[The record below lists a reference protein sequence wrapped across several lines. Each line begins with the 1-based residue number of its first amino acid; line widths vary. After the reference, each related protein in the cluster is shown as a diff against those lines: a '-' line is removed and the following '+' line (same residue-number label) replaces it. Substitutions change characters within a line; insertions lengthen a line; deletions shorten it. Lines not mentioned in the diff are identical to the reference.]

1 MTTALSAKVLPTSV
15 WLRRTCSFQQNKK
28 TQKNKK
34 QKKNKKNADEISKIS
49 DKFNHGNNYQRND
62 NDKKFL

>member
-1 MTTALSAKVLPTSV
+1 MLIPTK
-15 WLRRTCSFQQNKK
+15 QK
-28 TQKNKK
+28 TPKK
-34 QKKNKKNADEISKIS
+34 QKTKKKQKNADGISKIS